1 VSFWNKLVNANLGKS
16 RGLKG
21 LFLNEVQ
28 KSDEKQTLLGEKI
41 IKGNSIDLTME
52 FSPAVLQLP
61 EIQKSN
67 GTIYDNKPN
76 LGSIVYYQLGDI
88 EHSGFY
94 VGNDMF
100 IHMNS
105 NGKIEK
111 VSLND
116 FTSKIDIVGTDLWFP
131 CNNEDGHALGLC
143 TAVYIAL
150 EIIDNSENY
159 DLSMNN
165 SQQFISGC
173 ITNTFNNEDHSILR
187 LKHTFA
193 DKFDCNVI
201 WKCWER

>member
-1 VSFWNKLVNANLGKS
+1 VGFLSKLVNANFGNS

-28 KSDEKQTLLGEKI
+28 RLGDEQPLTTGTGINEKGIDWIMGHKPVI
-41 IKGNSIDLTME
+41 IQEPS
-52 FSPAVLQLP
+52 
-61 EIQKSN
+61 IQKSN
-67 GTIYDNKPN
+67 ETIFDNKPT
-76 LGSIVYYQLGDI
+76 LGSVVYYQQDNI
-88 EHSGFY
+88 EHSGIY
-94 VGNDMF
+94 VGDDMF
-100 IHMNS
+100 IHLNHD
-105 NGKIEK
+105 GKIDK
-111 VSLND
+111 VGLND
-116 FTSKIDIVGTDLWFP
+116 FTSKIDMVETDLWFP

-159 DLSMNN
+159 DFNLDN

-193 DKFDCNVI
+193 SKFDCNVI